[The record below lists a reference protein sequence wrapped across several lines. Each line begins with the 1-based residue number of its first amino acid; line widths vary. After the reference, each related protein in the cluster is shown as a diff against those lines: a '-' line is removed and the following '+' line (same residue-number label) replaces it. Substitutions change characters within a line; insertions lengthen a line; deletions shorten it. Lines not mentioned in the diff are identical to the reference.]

1 MIQAVN
7 KPLLVDTRAQIVA
20 TGSQADLD
28 TEDVIMVEVNEPD
41 SNEKNIDK
49 RAEDPTE
56 VGDEGDDDIEVIK
69 TEIYSYKGEKKTESQ
84 ELEEDIFK
92 YQYFDDFEDD
102 VIILEDDEDKD
113 ENDEILEVESE
124 EVKSLADECKD
135 LLEEKDLEGHR
146 VINHPIIQRKE
157 IKQFGGG
164 NFFMLEA

>member
-1 MIQAVN
+1 MIQAVI
-7 KPLLVDTRAQIVA
+7 KLLLVDTRHQIV
-20 TGSQADLD
+20 TIGSQADLD

-41 SNEKNIDK
+41 SNEKKIDG

-69 TEIYSYKGEKKTESQ
+69 TEIYSYKGEKTETQ

-102 VIILEDDEDKD
+102 VIILDDDEDQD
-113 ENDEILEVESE
+113 ENGEILEVETE
-124 EVKSLADECKD
+124 EVKNLSDECKD
-135 LLEEKDLEGHR
+135 LLEETEGQR

-157 IKQFGGG
+157 IKHFGGG
-164 NFFMLEA
+164 HFFMLEA